1 MKRVAKIQS
10 RNVVIYCISVL
21 LILCSACEN
30 NPTEEYE
37 PQLNVVSI
45 LNSMEQVQ
53 HVLVDR
59 TYLLDEPSGLPIDD
73 ALVVLSGNGF
83 IDTLVF
89 NYANYRYWTSPFG
102 IAPLDTYQLTVAKD
116 GFDTVTAVT
125 TVPGYFTI
133 LYPWYS
139 DTITLQDTMVIG
151 RSANAA
157 VYSCFFVESI
167 SNLSFF
173 FWHEF
178 DPLDSLIQI
187 PIGEYLDSPL
197 TGRYA
202 ITVVAYDSNVY
213 EYYFSE
219 DDSVRQAGVTG
230 GVGLFGSTWS
240 AHSSAYLIVE

>member
-1 MKRVAKIQS
+1 
-10 RNVVIYCISVL
+10 
-21 LILCSACEN
+21 
-30 NPTEEYE
+30 
-37 PQLNVVSI
+37 
-45 LNSMEQVQ
+45 MEQVQ

-59 TYLLDEPSGLPIDD
+59 TYRLEEQSGLPIDD

-102 IAPLDTYQLTVAKD
+102 IAPLDTYQLMVAKD

-157 VYSCFFVESI
+157 VYSCFFWYEPA
-167 SNLSFF
+167 
-173 FWHEF
+173 
-178 DPLDSLIQI
+178 PLDSLIQI
-187 PIGEYLDSPL
+187 PIGEYLDSPPP
-197 TGRYA
+197 GRYA
-202 ITVVAYDSNVY
+202 ITAVAYDSNVY
-213 EYYFSE
+213 EYYFTE
-219 DDSVRQAGVTG
+219 DDSIRQAGITG